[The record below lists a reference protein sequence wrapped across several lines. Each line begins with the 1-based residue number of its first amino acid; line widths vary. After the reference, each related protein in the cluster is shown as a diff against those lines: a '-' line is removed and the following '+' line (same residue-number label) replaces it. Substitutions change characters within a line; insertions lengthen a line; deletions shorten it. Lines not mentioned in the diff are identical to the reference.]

1 MADDITDVYIAT
13 EAGSSGWQSL
23 TELTASKVDAKLP
36 ISSADG
42 TVVLA
47 SPSSSIFTI
56 SVNGATRFSLDID
69 SADFLGSITCSEVR
83 ASSENNPAEIQL
95 TSNLVFEV
103 EKLTRFNANGVTVVE
118 VNGETFG
125 VGINTVAADKAG
137 LTVRTKVVNPT
148 YGTQGVWSNGSVS
161 ATTQAGRFFDS
172 YLSQPIIASASSCEV
187 YHFRA
192 FDNAAS
198 TTSGTH
204 AGFVAGNLK
213 SGTTKNYG
221 FWSQV
226 ASEAGKTNYAFYA
239 SSTASS
245 YLKGGLLTPS
255 IAGLNSTD
263 AAIALGSELLTTNH
277 TPTQPNS
284 IATKQT
290 VDDKIVVCTSAE
302 YAALVKNPTTLYC
315 LTD

>member
-1 MADDITDVYIAT
+1 MAT
-13 EAGSSGWQSL
+13 EDILINDGDSFVSL
-23 TELTASKVDAKLP
+23 SALAAAQVEVDLP
-36 ISSADG
+36 IRSADG
-42 TVVLA
+42 TVVLN
-47 SPSSSIFTI
+47 SPSASIFTI
-56 SVNGATRFSLDID
+56 SVNGAPQLTLDID
-69 SADFLGSITCSEVR
+69 SADFRGSITCSEVR

-118 VNGETFG
+118 VNGEIFG

-137 LTVRTKVVNPT
+137 LTVKTKVGNPT

-192 FDNAAS
+192 YDNATS
-198 TTSGTH
+198 TTAGTH

-213 SGTTKNYG
+213 AGTTKNYG

-239 SSTASS
+239 SSTALS

-263 AAIALGSELLTTNH
+263 ASINFGAELLAINH
-277 TPTQPNS
+277 TPTQPTS

-290 VDDKIVVCTSAE
+290 VDDKIWVGTTAQYNSISP
-302 YAALVKNPTTLYC
+302 KNPTTLYC